1 MSCFQSCQLPLPCLQ
16 LWKCQSLKI
25 IFLMYAT
32 FLTGISYCMS
42 KTKSKNYISFHIKK
56 NLSFKR
62 FQCSNQWITKLYLP
76 HFLLLYC
83 HPTKKACKRIKRNHK
98 YLKPIE
104 MKIVFYLNLGYLQPT
119 NIFYTAYPFLH
130 CLSYI

>member
-1 MSCFQSCQLPLPCLQ
+1 MSCLQSCQLPLPCIK
-16 LWKCQSLKI
+16 LWKRQSLKI
-25 IFLMYAT
+25 ILLMYVT
-32 FLTGISYCMS
+32 FLTVMSYCTS
-42 KTKSKNYISFHIKK
+42 KTKSKNYYFISHSK
-56 NLSFKR
+56 NLSFKC
-62 FQCSNQWITKLYLP
+62 FQSHNQWITKLYLP

-83 HPTKKACKRIKRNHK
+83 HPTKKACKRKRNHK

-119 NIFYTAYPFLH
+119 SIFYIASPVLH